1 METVYENHFVGEKE
15 AGKGGI
21 EKLMSLAHINHIFIT
36 LISRDESVVFG

>member
-21 EKLMSLAHINHIFIT
+21 EKLMLLVHLLAGINQWSLA
-36 LISRDESVVFG
+36 DQ